1 MHIRLRATH
10 CGGKIAT
17 KRELRSKRSRKRTTS
32 AMSGNGICN
41 PRHRKLLKRLSVK
54 KNINRRRS
62 RTMTA
67 LHKHGTTKLFVK
79 PGCKLPRMGRICRAT
94 FSRIYCNAAKR
105 LGLGQVRRDKRG
117 KRKKSLRENRNC
129 IVGHEPRP
137 ARRNHHRVYHLCNLR
152 MRGKPTGDYFNGRR
166 VSKHTR
172 LERANII
179 DTKNCIELRSD
190 KVGRNS
196 VNCRD
201 AMRVLRRKRGKDSA
215 AVKIVGVESA
225 KIGLDAGVATG
236 IASGNGK
243 ATRRYCTVHDV
254 YYITQRQRSGR
265 RFRR

>member
-17 KRELRSKRSRKRTTS
+17 KRKLRSERSRKRTTS

-54 KNINRRRS
+54 KNVNRRRS

-105 LGLGQVRRDKRG
+105 LGLGQVRRDERS
-117 KRKKSLRENRNC
+117 KRKKSLRESCNS
-129 IVGHEPRP
+129 IVGHKPRSTC
-137 ARRNHHRVYHLCNLR
+137 RNHHRIYHLCNLR
-152 MRGKPTGDYFNGRR
+152 MRGKPVGNNFNGGG
-166 VSKHTR
+166 VGKHSR
-172 LERANII
+172 LERANIV
-179 DTKNCIELRSD
+179 DAKNRIKLRRN

-196 VNCRD
+196 VDCRD
-201 AMRVLRRKRGKDSA
+201 AMRVLRRKRGKDRT
-215 AVKIVGVESA
+215 AVKSVSVESA
-225 KIGLDAGVATG
+225 KICLDAGVATG